1 MIKNVSEQE
10 VTIAFSEY
18 DKDDPRKA
26 TRKEHTIGPG
36 QIVAVVPDAWKK
48 HPLWAS
54 LTADKGPLQ
63 PVA

>member
-10 VTIAFSEY
+10 ITIAFAEF
-18 DKDDPRKA
+18 DGDDPRKA
-26 TRKEHTIGPG
+26 QRKEHRIGPG
-36 QIVAVVPDAWKK
+36 QIVAVVPDSWKK

-54 LTADKGPLQ
+54 LTAANGPLQ